1 MSGLERDFRFCTKTE
16 CSFPDMMSSSQP
28 HKNIYRPATRNRSRR
43 TSLRG
48 MTGSFRH
55 DHNPERPAAPR
66 TNTKSVSTASPPDSY
81 EPSLALQA
89 GPRESKYLSLK
100 TKKSQS
106 CKRLRA
112 FVAWTEA
119 IWTEQRWPWMP
130 NTWMPASVPEENG
143 SSVMPHERRKPFMPD
158 LPKEKGV
165 FSWCSAFWASA
176 VQTMI

>member
-1 MSGLERDFRFCTKTE
+1 MSGLDRDFRFTCTKTE
-16 CSFPDMMSSSQP
+16 CSFPDMMFSSQP
-28 HKNIYRPATRNRSRR
+28 HKNIYRPATRNRPRR

-48 MTGSFRH
+48 TTGSFRH
-55 DHNPERPAAPR
+55 DRNPEWPAAPR
-66 TNTKSVSTASPPDSY
+66 TNTKPVSTASPPDSPDSF

-119 IWTEQRWPWMP
+119 LWTEQRWPWMP
-130 NTWMPASVPEENG
+130 NTWTSPASVPE
-143 SSVMPHERRKPFMPD
+143 RRSGEESPAGRSEPG
-158 LPKEKGV
+158 PV
-165 FSWCSAFWASA
+165 
-176 VQTMI
+176 V